1 MLGRFTISII
11 LILCFALTSNAQSK
25 SEFGTFLGVANYQ
38 GDFVEGNVNLS
49 NTRFGFGVLFRHHF
63 TEQVSARGNFMM
75 GLISGSDLIETDPV
89 RTEFRKLE
97 FNANIFETSVVV
109 EYFPLRKA
117 QATKKKGSKSSS
129 AADAATSKKSN
140 FEPQWSPYIFAGVG
154 YTVSQSRLDVR
165 ESNFFDKNG
174 DPDAGAMIEGVTNEN
189 QGLNTMLSVPFGGG
203 VRYDFSKTLSI
214 GGEASWRWTNSDFLD
229 GFTGGTEVQPVNSDW
244 YFFVGLVLTH
254 TLGED

>member
-1 MLGRFTISII
+1 MLGKFTISVL
-11 LILCFALTSNAQSK
+11 LIVCFAFSGQAQSK
-25 SEFGTFLGVANYQ
+25 SEFGTFLGIANYQ
-38 GDFVEGNVNLS
+38 GDFVEGNVNFS

-97 FNANIFETSVVV
+97 FNANIFETSAVV

-117 QATKKKGSKSSS
+117 QTSKKKGAKPSTETP
-129 AADAATSKKSN
+129 ASKKSK
-140 FEPQWSPYIFAGVG
+140 FEPQFSPYIFAGVG

-165 ESNFFDKNG
+165 ESNFFDKDGN
-174 DPDAGAMIEGVTNEN
+174 PDAGAIIEGVTDEN
-189 QGLNTMLSVPFGGG
+189 QGINSMLAVPFGGG
-203 VRYDFSKTLSI
+203 VRYDFTKVLSI

-229 GFTGGTEVQPVNSDW
+229 GFTGGTEVQPINSDW
-244 YFFVGLVLTH
+244 YFFIGVVLTH
-254 TLGED
+254 KLGDN

>member
-1 MLGRFTISII
+1 
-11 LILCFALTSNAQSK
+11 
-25 SEFGTFLGVANYQ
+25 
-38 GDFVEGNVNLS
+38 
-49 NTRFGFGVLFRHHF
+49 
-63 TEQVSARGNFMM
+63 MM

-117 QATKKKGSKSSS
+117 QSTKKKGSKSSS
-129 AADAATSKKSN
+129 DATSSKKST
-140 FEPQWSPYIFAGVG
+140 FEPQFSPYIFSGVG

-165 ESNFFDKNG
+165 ESGFFDKNG
-174 DPDAGAMIEGVTNEN
+174 AIIEGVTNEN

-229 GFTGGTEVQPVNSDW
+229 GFTGGTEVQPINSDW
-244 YFFVGLVLTH
+244 YFFIGIVLTH
-254 TLGED
+254 TLGDD